1 MGKISKKNSW
11 NWFHEKKYL
20 PVLALRLHDMVTD
33 MALLSTILGL
43 VGACG
48 NVAGSG
54 VLWNMMFGFLGF
66 STDSEAD
73 HEVSPDSALAVQV

>member
-1 MGKISKKNSW
+1 MKILNKIQ
-11 NWFHEKKYL
+11 KYNM
-20 PVLALRLHDMVTD
+20 PVLALRLHDIVTD

-54 VLWNMMFGFLGF
+54 VL
-66 STDSEAD
+66 
-73 HEVSPDSALAVQV
+73 

>member
-1 MGKISKKNSW
+1 MKILNKIQ
-11 NWFHEKKYL
+11 KYNI